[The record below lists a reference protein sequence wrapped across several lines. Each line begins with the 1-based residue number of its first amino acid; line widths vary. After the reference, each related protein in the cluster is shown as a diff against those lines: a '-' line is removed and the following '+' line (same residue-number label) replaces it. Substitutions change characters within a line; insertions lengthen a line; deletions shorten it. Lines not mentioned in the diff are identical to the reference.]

1 MSWLGSLQ
9 GAWPSNSVSSSADA
23 TGSSGL
29 RVLPQGYGW
38 SLLYGS
44 LLLGLVGGVCTLGA
58 GLYARASF
66 LTFLLVSGSLASVLV
81 SFVAVGPRVIQ
92 LTPQPGPNGSS
103 LPPQVGHFTGFNS
116 STLKANLGGE
126 LGSWVLGQAWV
137 GAGPLESLHENRC
150 HRELGAEDWT
160 SEQSSV
166 NKIFLVCVGCR
177 VFGPAGRKS

>member
-1 MSWLGSLQ
+1 MGQRGHLYSCFELWLGSPLR
-9 GAWPSNSVSSSADA
+9 AWSANSVPSSSDA

-81 SFVAVGPRVIQ
+81 SFVAVGPRVIT
-92 LTPQPGPNGSS
+92 LTPRPGPNGSS
-103 LPPQVGHFTGFNS
+103 LPSQVGHFTGFNS
-116 STLKANLGGE
+116 STLKANLDGE
-126 LGSWVLGQAWV
+126 LGPGVLGF
-137 GAGPLESLHENRC
+137 
-150 HRELGAEDWT
+150 LG
-160 SEQSSV
+160 
-166 NKIFLVCVGCR
+166 
-177 VFGPAGRKS
+177 

>member
-1 MSWLGSLQ
+1 MSRKDGLSEDRWAKEGIYCCFESWLGSLLR
-9 GAWPSNSVSSSADA
+9 AWPSNSVPSSADA
-23 TGSSGL
+23 TGSNG

-44 LLLGLVGGVCTLGA
+44 ILLGLVGGVCTLGA

-92 LTPQPGPNGSS
+92 LTPRPGPNGSS

-126 LGSWVLGQAWV
+126 LGRGMLGF
-137 GAGPLESLHENRC
+137 
-150 HRELGAEDWT
+150 LG
-160 SEQSSV
+160 
-166 NKIFLVCVGCR
+166 
-177 VFGPAGRKS
+177 

>member
-1 MSWLGSLQ
+1 MTGVPPWRRGHLTLFFL
-9 GAWPSNSVSSSADA
+9 SADA
-23 TGSSGL
+23 SGSSGL

-81 SFVAVGPRVIQ
+81 SFVAVGPRDI
-92 LTPQPGPNGSS
+92 LLAPRPGPNGSS

-116 STLKANLGGE
+116 STLKANLDGE
-126 LGSWVLGQAWV
+126 LGEGVLGFSGQGV
-137 GAGPLESLHENRC
+137 SLWWGW
-150 HRELGAEDWT
+150 LGI
-160 SEQSSV
+160 S
-166 NKIFLVCVGCR
+166 G
-177 VFGPAGRKS
+177 

>member
-1 MSWLGSLQ
+1 MGQRGHLSCFESWLGSHIR
-9 GAWPSNSVSSSADA
+9 AWSSNSVPSSADA

-38 SLLYGS
+38 NLLYGS

-81 SFVAVGPRVIQ
+81 SFVAVGPRVVPV
-92 LTPQPGPNGSS
+92 TPRPGPNGSS
-103 LPPQVGHFTGFNS
+103 LPPQVGHFTGFNT

-126 LGSWVLGQAWV
+126 LGPGLLGFLGG
-137 GAGPLESLHENRC
+137 GADMC
-150 HRELGAEDWT
+150 LGCAPGT
-160 SEQSSV
+160 
-166 NKIFLVCVGCR
+166 
-177 VFGPAGRKS
+177 PA